1 MYVNELLTGQ
11 FVVMNLCY
19 ENKQM
24 GLLRGYVNDC
34 NKHYD
39 FKSTME
45 NKTWYQSFVNKY
57 IRVIDTRFL

>member
-1 MYVNELLTGQ
+1 
-11 FVVMNLCY
+11 
-19 ENKQM
+19 M
-24 GLLRGYVNDC
+24 GLLRGYVNDY

-45 NKTWYQSFVNKY
+45 NKTWYQLFVNKY